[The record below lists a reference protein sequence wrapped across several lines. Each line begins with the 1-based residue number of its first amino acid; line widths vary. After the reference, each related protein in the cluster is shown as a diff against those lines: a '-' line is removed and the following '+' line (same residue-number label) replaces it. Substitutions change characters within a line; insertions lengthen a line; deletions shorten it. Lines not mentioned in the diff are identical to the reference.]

1 MIGTTRL
8 SVESYFIVRWKYPQE
23 WEDYMDFAVENDVG
37 LTPDNPH
44 IIYAES
50 SKGNKHIKKFVIFL
64 QYTIDFA
71 QRA

>member
-1 MIGTTRL
+1 
-8 SVESYFIVRWKYPQE
+8 
-23 WEDYMDFAVENDVG
+23 MDFAVENDVG

-50 SKGNKHIKKFVIFL
+50 SKGNKHIIKFVIFL

-71 QRA
+71 QRAWETFSYWSESVMLGKRNLK